1 MLVIRRKREQ
11 MIRIGDDI
19 EITVLEIENG
29 QVKLG
34 INAPRQIP
42 VFREEIAVTRR
53 SNQGAALSLTGLS
66 LAGLQTLENY
76 AVPNSSSAP
85 KVSISDAPT

>member
-11 MIRIGDDI
+11 TIRIGEDI

-34 INAPRQIP
+34 INAPRDIP
-42 VFREEIAVTRR
+42 VFREEIAATRR
-53 SNQGAALSLTGLS
+53 SNQGAALLS
-66 LAGLQTLENY
+66 SAALKALGTY
-76 AVPNSSSAP
+76 SVPNSP
-85 KVSISDAPT
+85 TEPRVSISNSSS

>member
-11 MIRIGDDI
+11 TIRIGADI

-34 INAPRQIP
+34 ITAPREVA
-42 VFREEIAVTRR
+42 VFREEIAATRQQ
-53 SNQGAALSLTGLS
+53 NQGAALTGGPLRE
-66 LAGLQTLENY
+66 LESY
-76 AVPNSSSAP
+76 SVPNSSSP
-85 KVSISDAPT
+85 KTVSISSPSS

>member
-11 MIRIGDDI
+11 MIRIGQDI

-34 INAPRQIP
+34 IHAPREIP
-42 VFREEIAVTRR
+42 VFREEILAARQA
-53 SNQGAALSLTGLS
+53 NQSSALPVAALAT
-66 LAGLQTLENY
+66 LAHY
-76 AVPNSSSAP
+76 AVPNSQSAP
-85 KVSISDAPT
+85 KVSILRATS

>member
-11 MIRIGDDI
+11 MIRIGEDI

-34 INAPRQIP
+34 IHAPREIP
-42 VFREEIAVTRR
+42 VFREEILAARQANLG
-53 SNQGAALSLTGLS
+53 SALSASALAAL
-66 LAGLQTLENY
+66 EHY
-76 AVPNSSSAP
+76 AVPNSPQAQ
-85 KVSISDAPT
+85 KNSISRAPS

>member
-11 MIRIGDDI
+11 MIRIGADI

-34 INAPRQIP
+34 INAPREIP
-42 VFREEIAVTRR
+42 VFREEIAATRQ
-53 SNQGAALSLTGLS
+53 SNQGAALSLAALK
-66 LAGLQTLENY
+66 QLENY
-76 AVPNSSSAP
+76 AVPNSSPAP
-85 KVSISDAPT
+85 LVSITNSSS

>member
-34 INAPRQIP
+34 IKAPRQIP
-42 VFREEIAVTRR
+42 VFREEIAVTRQ
-53 SNQGAALSLTGLS
+53 SNQGAALS

>member
-42 VFREEIAVTRR
+42 VFREEIAATRQ
-53 SNQGAALSLTGLS
+53 SNQGAALSSAALSLTGLK
-66 LAGLQTLENY
+66 TLENY
-76 AVPNSSSAP
+76 AVPNSSRAP
-85 KVSISDAPT
+85 KVSISDAPA

>member
-11 MIRIGDDI
+11 TIRIGADI

-34 INAPRQIP
+34 ITAPREVA
-42 VFREEIAVTRR
+42 VFREEIAATRQQ
-53 SNQGAALSLTGLS
+53 NQGAALTGGPLR
-66 LAGLQTLENY
+66 ALESY
-76 AVPNSSSAP
+76 SVPNSSPP
-85 KVSISDAPT
+85 KTVSISSPSS